1 MIQTAYKQLLI
12 GHDAGLSQLTT
23 PTIYTGVRILY
34 NSRAYTYLSSMT
46 KTLVLKHKY
55 KLAGLGCGL
64 VLAPI
69 LHISIGLIY
78 NIYKFTYRTYYL
90 YFLLAAIQ
98 SNTCNWISTPSV
110 MCLNAL
116 INYAFDY

>member
-1 MIQTAYKQLLI
+1 MIQTACKQILI
-12 GHDAGLSQLTT
+12 RSDASC
-23 PTIYTGVRILY
+23 ILY
-34 NSRAYTYLSSMT
+34 NSRAYKYLHAAMS
-46 KTLVLKHKY
+46 VVVARHKY
-55 KLAGLGCGL
+55 KILGLGCGL

-69 LHISIGLIY
+69 LHISIGLMY
-78 NIYKFTYRTYYL
+78 NIYKFAYRTYYL

-110 MCLNAL
+110 MCINAL